1 MPTLTIDGVDL
12 WYEVHGSAGDP
23 LVLVHGYTGDVTD
36 WQHQVLE
43 FARTH
48 RVLALDHR
56 GHGRSQAPRD
66 RSSYTIE
73 RMAGDVEAVAEAA
86 GCERFHL
93 VGHSMGG
100 AVAQEIALRRPER
113 LATLTL
119 EDTSYQFRMAS
130 NPAVARIFESRL
142 RLAEERGMQ
151 AVADL
156 PPLPRP
162 PHLPAARA
170 EEEKR
175 RLARMSVDGFIGGW
189 NALSSWPG
197 TKERAAAIRVPTLV
211 IYGELDAGLL
221 KGAQWLAETIPG
233 AVRAEIPEAG
243 HSPQYER
250 PDLFNAAL
258 RAHVERHAI
267 RPGAR

>member
-1 MPTLTIDGVDL
+1 MSTLAIDDVEL
-12 WYEVHGSAGDP
+12 WYEIHGSMGDP
-23 LVLVHGYTGDVTD
+23 VVLVHGYTGDVTD
-36 WQHQVLE
+36 WQHQIRQ

-66 RSSYTIE
+66 RSSYTID
-73 RMAGDVEAVAEAA
+73 RLASDVEAIAEGA
-86 GCERFHL
+86 GFERYHL

-100 AVAQEIALRRPER
+100 AVAQEIALKSPER
-113 LATLTL
+113 LASLTL

-142 RLAEERGMQ
+142 RLAEEKGMH
-151 AVADL
+151 AVAEL

-162 PHLPAARA
+162 PHMPASRA
-170 EEEKR
+170 EEERR
-175 RLARMSVDGFIGGW
+175 RLSRMSVDGFVGGW
-189 NALSSWPG
+189 NALSTWAG
-197 TKERAAAIRVPTLV
+197 TKERAAAIRAPTLV
-211 IYGELDAGLL
+211 IYGELDAGLVN
-221 KGAQWLAETIPG
+221 GSRWLAEAIPG
-233 AVRAEIPEAG
+233 ALLAPIPEAG

-258 RAHVERHAI
+258 RRHVERHAI
-267 RPGAR
+267 QPA